1 MTGSI
6 SDSVRV
12 FADFDMYNKDI
23 LLNILDEQRQKGYV
37 LKKTNTFF
45 GVLTFEAL
53 SHEENIVYAVIR
65 PSEYKNGGILPDPWR
80 KCGRMGDYII
90 YRSSGYAAV
99 PESDQSP
106 ADHMKSMK
114 ILNIINGILWMLI
127 FIGWLCMDIPKMFGS
142 AIGFSEYFGFT
153 FIRDIF
159 CGINAAAYL
168 GKAFSKTNRS
178 RAGRGGYTYARQYI
192 LPYIFIAAITALL
205 IAGICTVQTKEI
217 PIPDS
222 RIPLSDRFDRCEQN
236 SNFAAR
242 RYYLSQKQTA
252 EVYLGGFMYKYYFDG
267 LSQKVFREI
276 GEEQD
281 GFRLNKKDIFF
292 RNYNTFEPIDPSP
305 YNAIDEIYICG
316 ENSTVYDLVCTG
328 IIIRSGNTVCGVSY
342 RKNTVSDED
351 VLTALNDYFKAIKI

>member
-1 MTGSI
+1 MSVNTL
-6 SDSVRV
+6 DPVRV
-12 FADFDMYNKDI
+12 IADFDMYNKDI
-23 LLNILDEQRQKGYV
+23 LLDILDKQRQKGYV
-37 LKKTNTFF
+37 LKKINSYF

-65 PSEYKNGGILPDPWR
+65 PLEYKNGGILSEPWR
-80 KCGRMGDYII
+80 KCGRMGDYIV
-90 YRSSGYAAV
+90 YSSSGYGVV
-99 PESDQSP
+99 PEPDQSP
-106 ADHMKSMK
+106 DDH
-114 ILNIINGILWMLI
+114 NYFRYIINGILWLLI
-127 FIGWLCMDIPKMFGS
+127 FIGWLCMDIPKIWGS

-159 CGINAAAYL
+159 CGINAAVNF
-168 GKAFSKTNRS
+168 GQAFSKKNRS
-178 RAGRGGYTYARQYI
+178 RAGRGRYTYARQYL
-192 LPYIFIAAITALL
+192 LPYILVAVIIALL

-242 RYYLSQKQTA
+242 RYYLSHKQTA
-252 EVYLGGFMYKYYFDG
+252 EVYLSGFMYEYYFDG

-281 GFRLNKKDIFF
+281 FFRLNKKDRFF

-316 ENSTVYDLVCTG
+316 ENSPVYDLVCTG
-328 IIIRSGNTVCGVSY
+328 IIIRSGNIVFGISY
-342 RKNTVSDED
+342 RNNTVSDED